1 MDKKFRQEREAALNE
16 IQTAIGKKITELAI
30 ANQTA
35 MANRPEGL
43 LLPEHVQTYET
54 FRWPAAISFAAGDLK
69 EEKSLKEI
77 FSRVSA
83 RYEGKDLKQILG
95 VADDFTRSPAAKLD
109 GRTSAF
115 EDVLKVLDV
124 AERDFDLTYK
134 PLTRSMLDYW
144 HKKHPIDDQHLEYAY
159 RENQRYYMKESI
171 KAMREFLT
179 DLQAGKPAPGVAPKP
194 PKP

>member
-1 MDKKFRQEREAALNE
+1 MDKKFRPEREAASNE
-16 IQTAIGKKITELAI
+16 IQTALGKKITALAL
-30 ANQTA
+30 ANQAT
-35 MANRPEGL
+35 MPNRPEGL
-43 LLPEHVQTYET
+43 LLPEHVQIFET
-54 FRWPAAISFAAGDLK
+54 FRWPGALSFAAGDLK

-77 FSRVSA
+77 FGRVSA

-95 VADDFTRSPAAKLD
+95 VADDFVRTPAAKLD

-134 PLTRSMLDYW
+134 PLDRNMLDYW
-144 HKKHPIDDQHLEYAY
+144 RKKHPIDDQHLEYAY
-159 RENQRYYMKESI
+159 RENQRQYMKESI